1 MSSFYS
7 NAATRAKEAKA
18 AREIQMKEELE
29 RRERIRKNLSYSL
42 KDARAEEIK
51 QIEEAKAQYQREFSS
66 YYGQMRETVLS
77 SPDPDGFFD
86 AGPAL
91 DTDPGVARDIHW
103 NLFLKDHPDF
113 YNSEN
118 NRNTLSQYFTVN
130 NCGRYDR
137 WILSA
142 AFKRLKAFNLLETA
156 ETEPTV
162 MIHEPEPVKVERPG
176 EV

>member
-86 AGPAL
+86 AMPFA
-91 DTDPGVARDIHW
+91 VA
-103 NLFLKDHPDF
+103 
-113 YNSEN
+113 
-118 NRNTLSQYFTVN
+118 
-130 NCGRYDR
+130 
-137 WILSA
+137 
-142 AFKRLKAFNLLETA
+142 
-156 ETEPTV
+156 V
-162 MIHEPEPVKVERPG
+162 M
-176 EV
+176 